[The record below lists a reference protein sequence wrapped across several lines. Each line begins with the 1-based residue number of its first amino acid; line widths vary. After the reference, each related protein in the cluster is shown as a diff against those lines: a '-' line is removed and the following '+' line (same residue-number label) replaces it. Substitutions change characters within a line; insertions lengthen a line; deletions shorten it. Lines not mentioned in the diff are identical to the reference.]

1 MYLTGVV
8 KLFVRS
14 IKFEQTQVPLVVF
27 LAKIQRESQSAEGL
41 PKSGRFDL
49 PLVAGATEVCK
60 SQSLSG
66 KMQSLRRF
74 FENLQNGGLK
84 SNADSAIPPNSSRCA
99 LQCIHAKKSTAQV
112 LALRPV
118 DSWLVNVNAGAD
130 LEQPQRSGQL
140 TSTWKASVR
149 SWKEVVKN
157 PSHFRYGSKVQY
169 SLLKYHSVGT
179 WHGRIKVY
187 SAGLTSRRL

>member
-8 KLFVRS
+8 KLFIRS

-27 LAKIQRESQSAEGL
+27 LAKIQRESQSAEGF

-66 KMQSLRRF
+66 KMQSLLRF
-74 FENLQNGGLK
+74 FENLQNGGVK
-84 SNADSAIPPNSSRCA
+84 SNADSAIPPNCSRCA
-99 LQCIHAKKSTAQV
+99 LQCIHAKNSTAQV

-118 DSWLVNVNAGAD
+118 DSWLVNVNAGPD
-130 LEQPQRSGQL
+130 LEQPQL
-140 TSTWKASVR
+140 KTASTHPIPILSVTAR
-149 SWKEVVKN
+149 
-157 PSHFRYGSKVQY
+157 
-169 SLLKYHSVGT
+169 
-179 WHGRIKVY
+179 
-187 SAGLTSRRL
+187 